1 MALLNRVSLLDG
13 KMVDSGVYDNSKN
26 ERMDS
31 MDVNVE
37 EINALTR
44 KITVTLPEES
54 VQPKLN
60 DAYDKLK
67 KETKMKGFRRG
78 KVPRSVIIKYYK
90 AQVEAETG
98 EKLVQDN
105 YFTAIEKQGVDPI
118 VHPEIQ
124 DVKYNED
131 GSFTFVAEV
140 DVRPT
145 FELAQYKGLEVE
157 KEEILV
163 TDEEIQLELA
173 EMQKNMAVLRAV
185 TDRPIQKGD
194 VVIVDF
200 QGYHED
206 TPMPQVKNENY
217 SVDVG
222 SGNMG
227 AEFEE
232 KLIGMN
238 REEEGIQVVDFPESH
253 PNPIIKGK
261 KVEFRITVK
270 EIKERVLAE
279 LNDEFAKDAGEEFK
293 TLDDLKASIKDR
305 ITKQREE
312 RAEGAITD
320 KIMQKLLDAHDF
332 EVPKRLVA
340 FEIEQMIKQTEQQ
353 FEQSGMSLEAAG
365 LSREKL
371 AEQNAGMAEKRVRGD
386 FILKKIA
393 EVEEIKVEE
402 EDMER
407 GLKRIGDMY
416 NMSVAKVKEFFKN
429 RDDLL
434 PLMNELLNEK
444 ILAFLR
450 EHAVFVDAV
459 KPAEGNEENTAATS

>member
-1 MALLNRVSLLDG
+1 
-13 KMVDSGVYDNSKN
+13 
-26 ERMDS
+26 

-44 KITVTLPEES
+44 KITITLPEDT
-54 VQPKLN
+54 VQSRLN
-60 DAYDKLK
+60 EAYDKLK
-67 KETKMKGFRRG
+67 KDTKMKGFRRG
-78 KVPRSVIIKYYK
+78 KVPRSVIVKYYK

-98 EKLVQDN
+98 EKLVQDT
-105 YFTAIEKQGVDPI
+105 YFDAIEKQGIEPI
-118 VHPEIQ
+118 VHPDIK
-124 DVKYNED
+124 DLKYNED
-131 GSFTFVAEV
+131 GSFTFIAEV
-140 DVRPT
+140 DVRPE
-145 FELAQYKGLEVE
+145 FELTGYTGLEVE
-157 KEEILV
+157 KEEVLV
-163 TDEEIQLELA
+163 TDEEIALELA
-173 EMQKNMAVLRAV
+173 EMQKNMAALRSV

-200 QGYHED
+200 QGFHDGE
-206 TPMPQVKNENY
+206 PMLQVKNENY
-217 SVDVG
+217 SIEVG

-227 AEFEE
+227 VEFEE

-238 REEEGIQVVDFPESH
+238 KDEKGLQEVDFPENH

-270 EIKERVLAE
+270 DIKERVLAD
-279 LNDEFAKDAGEEFK
+279 LDDEFAKDAGEEFK
-293 TLDDLKASIKDR
+293 TLDDLKASIKER
-305 ITKQREE
+305 LTKKREE

-340 FEIEQMIKQTEQQ
+340 FEIEQMIKQTEKQ
-353 FEQSGMSLEAAG
+353 FEQGGMSLEAAG

-371 AEQNAGMAEKRVRGD
+371 AEQNAEMAGKRVRGD

-393 EVEEIKVEE
+393 EVEKIKVEE

-416 NMSVAKVKEFFKN
+416 NMPVAKVKEFFQN

-450 EHAVFVDAV
+450 EKAVFVEAVRAEHDA
-459 KPAEGNEENTAATS
+459 EENVAATS

>member
-1 MALLNRVSLLDG
+1 MKG
-13 KMVDSGVYDNSKN
+13 W
-26 ERMDS
+26 DS

-44 KITVTLPEES
+44 KITVTLPEDI

-60 DAYDKLK
+60 QAYDKLK

-78 KVPRSVIIKYYK
+78 KVPLSVIVKYYK

-105 YFTAIEKQGVDPI
+105 YFDAVEKQGVDPI

-124 DVKYNED
+124 NVKYNED
-131 GSFTFVAEV
+131 GSFTFIAEV
-140 DVRPT
+140 DVRPK
-145 FELAQYKGLEVE
+145 FEIVQYKGLEVE
-157 KEEILV
+157 KEDILV

-173 EMQKNMAVLRAV
+173 EMQKNLAVLRSV
-185 TDRPIQKGD
+185 TDRPIQKD
-194 VVIVDF
+194 DIVIVDF
-200 QGYHED
+200 QGFHEGA
-206 TPMPQVKNENY
+206 PMPQVKNDNY
-217 SVDVG
+217 SIEVG
-222 SGNMG
+222 SGKMG
-227 AEFEE
+227 VEFEE

-238 REEEGIQVVDFPESH
+238 RNEEGTQEVDFPESH
-253 PNPIIKGK
+253 PNPLIKGK

-270 EIKERVLAE
+270 DIKERVLAE

-293 TLDDLKASIKDR
+293 TLDELKASIKER
-305 ITKQREE
+305 ITKKREE

-320 KIMQKLLDAHDF
+320 KIMQKLLALHDF

-340 FEIEQMIKQTEQQ
+340 FEIEQMIKQTQQ
-353 FEQSGMSLEAAG
+353 QLEQSGMSLEAAG

-371 AEQNAGMAEKRVRGD
+371 AEQNAEMASKRVRGD

-393 EVEEIKVEE
+393 EIEEIKVEE

-416 NMSVAKVKEFFKN
+416 NMPVAKVKEFFQN

-450 EHAVFVDAV
+450 EQAVFVDAV
-459 KPAEGNEENTAATS
+459 KSEEETEENADATSR